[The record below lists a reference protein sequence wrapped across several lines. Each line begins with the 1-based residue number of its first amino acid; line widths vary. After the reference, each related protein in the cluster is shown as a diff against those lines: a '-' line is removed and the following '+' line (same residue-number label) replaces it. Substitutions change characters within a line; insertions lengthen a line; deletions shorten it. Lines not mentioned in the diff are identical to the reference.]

1 MASDR
6 EKLETETI
14 EQLADRMQ
22 DGPSTLRHYHSALA
36 ELERRKAVWQ
46 FEAAEA
52 QKAAASFAES
62 TAKYTK
68 DNARYMLLSV
78 CAILFAAVLSAFF
91 SYLAWMYPHH

>member
-6 EKLETETI
+6 EKLESETI

-22 DGPSTLRHYHSALA
+22 DGPSTMRHYYSALA

-52 QKAAASFAES
+52 EKAAASSAES
-62 TAKYTK
+62 TAQYTK
-68 DNARYMLLSV
+68 ENARHMLRSV
-78 CAILFAAVLSAFF
+78 WAILFAAVLSALF
-91 SYLAWMYPHH
+91 SWLAWQFPHH